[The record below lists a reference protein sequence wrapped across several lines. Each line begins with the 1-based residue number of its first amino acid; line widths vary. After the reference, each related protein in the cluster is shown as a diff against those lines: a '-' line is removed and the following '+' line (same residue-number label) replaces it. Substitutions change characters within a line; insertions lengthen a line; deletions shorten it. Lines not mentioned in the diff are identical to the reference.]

1 MAEGH
6 EGDESTE
13 TDIVEENLPVGFV
26 EIDIVTACLTA
37 QPDLDSSP
45 HLLTLLYFEDAL
57 QGYLDQSPFSVLPN
71 LYSQKGQS
79 TTMVLGTPADPV
91 QRPRCDVDFD
101 YSAFLDSTTLEP
113 YLEASNIYD
122 WSSQAEAWH
131 SSQKTTQFG
140 KLDVNQSFTPL

>member
-1 MAEGH
+1 M
-6 EGDESTE
+6 
-13 TDIVEENLPVGFV
+13 EENVPVGFV
-26 EIDIVTACLTA
+26 EIDIVTACLTT

-57 QGYLDQSPFSVLPN
+57 QGYLDHSPFSVPPN
-71 LYSQKGQS
+71 LYSRKGQS
-79 TTMVLGTPADPV
+79 TAVILGTLADRV
-91 QRPRCDVDFD
+91 QRPCCDVDVD

-122 WSSQAEAWH
+122 WNFQAEAWH
-131 SSQKTTQFG
+131 SSQRTTQCG